1 MCQLAEEVYA
11 AIVDVQKLHLL
22 AVNAHRRIHY
32 DPVHKL
38 VSQFRGQGFQLCD
51 SLDLLNE
58 TLQALGLICFD
69 FQIEASGAAAFSFSP
84 SS

>member
-69 FQIEASGAAAFSFSP
+69 FKIEASGAAAFSFSP